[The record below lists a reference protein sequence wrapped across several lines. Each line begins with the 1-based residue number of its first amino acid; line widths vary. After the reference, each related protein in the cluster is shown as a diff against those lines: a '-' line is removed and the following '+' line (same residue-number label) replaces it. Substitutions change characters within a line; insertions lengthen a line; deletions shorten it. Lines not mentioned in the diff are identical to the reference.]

1 MHKSAGTTCAQPPKI
16 RGTLAP
22 YGQATL
28 VPSSPE
34 VCTVALPPVLPRVP
48 ALRGAP
54 PGRLVARGLLRVA
67 SRLTT
72 PLLPDDYLGM
82 VAPLWSTRELRARV
96 EQVLPEADG
105 ATTLVLRPGPD
116 WRGHV
121 PGQSVRVAVE
131 LDGVRHWRS
140 YSLSSPPRPDGRLT
154 LTVKAVPGGSVSRQ
168 LARSTPVGAVLP
180 LGQASGEFHLPATV
194 TRPLLFVTA
203 GSGLTPVMAMLR
215 GLAPTGV
222 PDAVLVHSA
231 PTADRVL
238 FGAELRGLARDHRR
252 FRLVERHT
260 AVDGRLDLA
269 DLDALVPDWQER
281 QAWVCG
287 PAGLLDAAE
296 QRWAGLP
303 GRLAVE
309 RFRPR
314 LLADDGTQG
323 GPVTFA
329 RSGRTVETA
338 GGILD
343 AGEGAGVLMPS
354 GCRMGICHGC
364 VVPLLQGRVRD
375 LRTGAVHGEEG
386 DLVQTCVSAPCGP
399 VELDL

>member
-1 MHKSAGTTCAQPPKI
+1 MA
-16 RGTLAP
+16 
-22 YGQATL
+22 
-28 VPSSPE
+28 E
-34 VCTVALPPVLPRVP
+34 
-48 ALRGAP
+48 RGARP
-54 PGRLVARGLLRVA
+54 TVSPARRRALRVA
-67 SRLTT
+67 RWLAT
-72 PLLPDDYLGM
+72 PLLPDDYLAM
-82 VAPLWSTRELRARV
+82 VDPLWSTRELRARV
-96 EQVLPEADG
+96 EALLPEADG
-105 ATTLVLRPGPD
+105 ATTLVLRPGAD

-121 PGQSVRVAVE
+121 AGQSVRVAVE
-131 LDGVRHWRS
+131 IEGVRHWRS

-154 LTVKAVPGGSVSRQ
+154 LTVKAVPGGLVSRQ
-168 LARSTPVGAVLP
+168 LAERTAVGDVLP
-180 LGQASGEFHLPATV
+180 LGQATGDFHLPATV

-203 GSGLTPVMAMLR
+203 GSGITPVMAMLR
-215 GLAPTGV
+215 SLAPTGV

-231 PTADRVL
+231 PSADRVL
-238 FGAELRGLARDHRR
+238 FGAELRALAAAHRR
-252 FRLVERHT
+252 LRLVERHT
-260 AVDGRLDLA
+260 ARQGRLDLA
-269 DLDALVPDWQER
+269 EMDRLVPDWQER

-296 QRWAGLP
+296 QRWADLH
-303 GRLAVE
+303 GRLSLE